1 MIYLDYAANYP
12 TKKEVLDYLSF
23 LELNYYGNYNS
34 IHKEGIKTKEKFNE
48 IDNHI
53 KIILGLDESFE
64 LIYTSSATE
73 SNNLAI
79 KGIVGS
85 YSGFGKTI
93 LVSEHEHSSVNGT
106 LGYLKELG
114 YNIEFIETL
123 DDGEIDFYDLES
135 KLNKD
140 VILVCLVL
148 VDGET
153 GFIHDYKK
161 AYEIISKFKNVHY
174 LVDATQAIGKMKV
187 DFSYCEL
194 VSFTPHKFGGLIG
207 TGVLI
212 KKKKTILKP
221 LITGGESSSIYRS
234 GSVPLGLIGSIEK
247 SLEIGYLNL
256 DKNYEYVKSLNEYLL
271 SKIKDNKNIQINSFN
286 NPYIVNISIKN
297 RLAKDSVSYFSDHDI
312 CISQKSACSIK
323 NTPSKIIMSIYKD
336 KKRALSSFRISLSEL
351 VKKEE
356 LDEFIKVLEDYINGK

>member
-23 LELNYYGNYNS
+23 LELNYFGNYNS
-34 IHKEGIKTKEKFNE
+34 SHKEGIKTKEKFIE

-53 KIILGLDESFE
+53 KNILGLDDTFE
-64 LIYTSSATE
+64 LVYTSSATE

-114 YNIEFIETL
+114 YNIEFIGTL
-123 DDGEIDFYDLES
+123 DTGEIDFEDLKT
-135 KLNKD
+135 KLND
-140 VILVCLVL
+140 NVILVCLIL

-161 AYEIISKFKNVHY
+161 VSEIISHSKNAHF
-174 LVDATQAIGKMKV
+174 LVDATQVIGKINV
-187 DFSYCEL
+187 DFSCCEL

-207 TGVLI
+207 TGVLV

-221 LITGGESSSIYRS
+221 LISGGESSSIYRS
-234 GSVPLGLIGSIEK
+234 GSVPIGLIGSIEK
-247 SLEIGYLNL
+247 SLELAYLKM
-256 DKNYEYVKSLNEYLL
+256 DENYNYVKSINEYLL
-271 SKIKDNKNIQINSFN
+271 SKIKDNKNIEINSFS
-286 NPYIVNISIKN
+286 NPYIINISIKN
-297 RLAKDSVSYFSDHDI
+297 KFAKDSVAYFSNHDI
-312 CISQKSACSIK
+312 CVSQKSACSIK

-356 LDEFIKVLEDYINGK
+356 INEFIKVLEDYLNGK